1 MDKQLQ
7 LIGLT
12 KKEILKKMGDE
23 FNFYPDK
30 KWVYTLKKYWL
41 GKQKKLIIEFDD
53 EDKAVKQY
61 TKSTYEK

>member
-1 MDKQLQ
+1 
-7 LIGLT
+7 
-12 KKEILKKMGDE
+12 MGDE

-30 KWVYTLKKYWL
+30 KWVYILKKYWL

-61 TKSTYEK
+61 TKSTY